1 MEELRRPERAMD
13 EGDYAGARALI
24 GELLTAGVPEA
35 VRAQA
40 LGLGARHAMDC
51 GDDEAAREMLSD
63 HERLVAMAF
72 GPLSAEAGEA
82 WALRARFHR
91 LEGRPER
98 AVEAAGR
105 ALRLLEGEARA
116 RCRLGL
122 AEALLELGQA
132 EEAAP
137 VLFEARSEAS
147 LSLLAELEPLQARAA
162 LALGQPRLAIGH
174 AHAAIERSHALHG
187 PDSLPFAD
195 AMLLLAAAY
204 QSEGDLESALAAADR
219 AVAVLGR
226 ALGPEHPEVGL
237 AAAWM
242 LSLQEER

>member
-1 MEELRRPERAMD
+1 MRELEQAAKAME
-13 EGDYAGARALI
+13 EGDYPGARRLI
-24 GELLTAGVPEA
+24 GALLAESPEP
-35 VRAQA
+35 VRALA

-51 GDDEAAREMLSD
+51 GEDEAARPLLAE
-63 HERLVAMAF
+63 HELLVAQVF
-72 GPLSAEAGEA
+72 GPLSTQAGEA

-98 AVEAAGR
+98 AVEASGR

-116 RCRLGL
+116 ACRLGL

-137 VLFEARSEAS
+137 VLVEARREAS
-147 LSLLAELEPLQARAA
+147 PAQLAQAEPLQARAA
-162 LALGQPRLAIGH
+162 LAMGLPRLAIGH

-187 PDSLPFAD
+187 PDSPAFAD

-204 QSEGDLESALAAADR
+204 QAEGDLESALAAADR

-242 LSLQEER
+242 LSLQEGV